1 MKKLRSPSLVLA
13 AACVAA
19 ANATPALAAG
29 DEGPIRGGTEKFK
42 LNLGTIFSQNDTSL
56 RLEGPGGRG
65 IEFGLEGSNGVKR
78 DTWSTLASGTWRF
91 APNHRIG
98 FQSFSTRRE
107 NTRVTE
113 QERVIN
119 DQTIP
124 AGTELKTSAKTSFLV
139 ANYQYS
145 LLRDDRMELSAMA
158 GIYGARFKFGFD
170 ATNPPRDIES
180 KTTAPLP
187 MFGISL
193 DTFIT
198 PRWSFSTFFEG
209 LALKVGDVK
218 GSLSYIGLSTDYM
231 LTRHFGLGVGVSAVH
246 LGADVS
252 KDNGDRSIDW
262 RSSNFFGY
270 GQLRF

>member
-145 LLRDDRMELSAMA
+145 LLKDDRIELSAMA

-170 ATNPPRDIES
+170 ATNPPRNIES

-209 LALKVGDVK
+209 LALKVGDVS
-218 GSLSYIGLSTDYM
+218 GSISYIGLSTDYM
-231 LTRHFGLGVGVSAVH
+231 LTRHFGLGVGISAVQI
-246 LGADVS
+246 GADVA
-252 KDNGDRSIDW
+252 KDSGDRSIDW
-262 RSSNFFGY
+262 RSNNFFAY

>member
-1 MKKLRSPSLVLA
+1 MNLRTLPLALSAAALA
-13 AACVAA
+13 A
-19 ANATPALAAG
+19 PALADDAW
-29 DEGPIRGGTEKFK
+29 IRGGTEKFK
-42 LNLGTIFSQNDTSL
+42 LNLGTILSQNDTSL

-65 IEFGLEGSNGVKR
+65 VEFGLEGGNGLKR
-78 DTWSTLASGTWRF
+78 DSWSTLASGTWRF
-91 APNHRIG
+91 APNHRVG

-113 QERVIN
+113 QDRVIN

-145 LLRDDRMELSAMA
+145 LLRDDRVELSAMA

-218 GSLSYIGLSTDYM
+218 GNLSYIGLSTDYM
-231 LTRHFGLGVGVSAVH
+231 LTRHFGLGLGISAVH
-246 LGADVS
+246 IGADVG
-252 KDNGDRSIDW
+252 KDSGDRSIDW
-262 RSSNFFGY
+262 RSSNVFAY

>member
-1 MKKLRSPSLVLA
+1 MKPSTLPLA
-13 AACVAA
+13 FLGA
-19 ANATPALAAG
+19 ALAAPAFAE
-29 DEGPIRGGTEKFK
+29 EGPIRGGTEKFK
-42 LNLGTIFSQNDTSL
+42 LNLGTILSQNDTSL

-78 DTWSTLASGTWRF
+78 DTWSTLVDGTWRF
-91 APNHRIG
+91 KPNHRVG

-107 NTRVTE
+107 NTRVIE
-113 QERVIN
+113 QERVID

-145 LLRDDRMELSAMA
+145 LLRDDRVELSAMA

-170 ATNPPRDIES
+170 STNPPRNIES

-198 PRWSFSTFFEG
+198 PRWTVSTFYEG
-209 LALKVGDVK
+209 FALKVEDVK
-218 GSLSYIGLSTDYM
+218 GSISYIGLSTDYM
-231 LTRHFGLGVGVSAVH
+231 LTRHFGLGAGISAVH
-246 LGADVS
+246 ISADVS
-252 KDNGDRSIDW
+252 KDSGAEHSFDW
-262 RSSNFFGY
+262 RSNNFFVY
-270 GQLRF
+270 GQFRF